1 MRTLVAVLLVLIGGA
16 AVAAYF
22 SAFIVRETEQALKL
36 EFGKPVGD
44 PIRDPGLYFKVPV
57 VQTVDKF
64 DKRILD
70 LDTSPQEVIA
80 LDQKRLVVDAFA
92 RFRIS
97 QPLAFYQ
104 AVRTEQT
111 ARDRLG
117 TFVDSAVR
125 DTLASATF
133 QEIVRDKREELMRR
147 ITEQVNE
154 RAQNLGIEVIDVRIK
169 RSDLPEANSAA
180 IYSRMQTERQQDAAE
195 FRAEGNA
202 AANRIRADAD
212 RQATVILAEANKQSE
227 LIRGEGDAQRNRIFA
242 EAFGQDPDFFAFYRS
257 MQAYEKGLGQG
268 GETRMLLSPDSE
280 FFRYFNNPDGMT
292 GGRGEAPAKIGT
304 GTNASDSRATVQ
316 R

>member
-1 MRTLVAVLLVLIGGA
+1 MRTLMAVLFMLIGA
-16 AVAAYF
+16 AALAAYF
-22 SAFIVRETEQALKL
+22 SAFIVRETEQALVL
-36 EFGKPVGD
+36 EFGKPVKE
-44 PIRDPGLYFKVPV
+44 PIRKPGLYFKLPV

-80 LDQKRLVVDAFA
+80 LDQKRLVVDSFA
-92 RFRIS
+92 RFKIS
-97 QPLAFYQ
+97 NPLTFYQ

-133 QEIVRDKREELMRR
+133 QDIVRDKREELMRK
-147 ITEQVNE
+147 ITEQVNA
-154 RAQNLGIEVIDVRIK
+154 RAQNLGIEVVDVRIK

-180 IYSRMQTERQQDAAE
+180 IYSRMQTERQQEAAE

-202 AANRIRADAD
+202 SANRIRADAD

-227 LIRGEGDAQRNRIFA
+227 LIRGEGDAERNRIFA
-242 EAFGQDPDFFAFYRS
+242 AAFGKDPDFFGFYRS
-257 MQAYEKGLGQG
+257 MQAYEKGLGSG
-268 GETRMLLSPDSE
+268 DTRLLLSPDSE
-280 FFRYFNNPDGMT
+280 FFRYFSD
-292 GGRGEAPAKIGT
+292 PAGT
-304 GTNASDSRATVQ
+304 GPKRNPRASSSSGEGGESPRTRATAQ